1 MKHNLLEELI
11 KFKFEKFN
19 GIGHQNFRGCGNTWR
34 QGHIS
39 RRVCTLEGTY
49 QNRCGTAYVIIKSRI
64 SCAYPMENSAKI
76 CFNKRYIAVNN
87 NCKRKK
93 MSRRKRQKTGMINN
107 ENENNSMTQEPQT
120 PQQTVDAQQMVIPQE
135 SERIQRAEWIHEQ
148 VKLQRE
154 AEDEAWEKIME
165 EQKLLTERRRS
176 IDADINSNRELKRY
190 HEDCMEDITDQVYSL
205 HGISVDKLEGI
216 KEYRNALFRGEAFIV
231 FCISVIMA
239 AIVAYAYGPTSQL
252 CLYVLMCVGAEGAL
266 LSQKRK
272 NILFFIPLIL
282 IAAEMAGY
290 KLYPQYLEYVTMA
303 GEALALLLMMIGTVG
318 YFVHNPYR
326 KDRKNIKAAKSDLKE
341 LHKVAKKS
349 VKKNKKSRIKN
360 EAKEAK
366 LAAKQVKRETKAA
379 IKEQKRQNKLAK
391 KQAKYELKEK
401 KRQQKSERVE
411 LKHELKKTQLMD
423 KVRRFT
429 PKEQESESTSSAESI
444 DNNITENNIIE
455 NNIID
460 IERKVN

>member
-1 MKHNLLEELI
+1 
-11 KFKFEKFN
+11 
-19 GIGHQNFRGCGNTWR
+19 
-34 QGHIS
+34 
-39 RRVCTLEGTY
+39 
-49 QNRCGTAYVIIKSRI
+49 
-64 SCAYPMENSAKI
+64 
-76 CFNKRYIAVNN
+76 
-87 NCKRKK
+87 
-93 MSRRKRQKTGMINN
+93 MSRRKRQKNGMINN
-107 ENENNSMTQEPQT
+107 ENENKIDSAEPENNSMT
-120 PQQTVDAQQMVIPQE
+120 QQTVDAQQVVIPQE

-252 CLYVLMCVGAEGAL
+252 CLYILMCVGAEGAL

-272 NILFFIPLIL
+272 NILFFIPLIMIAVEL
-282 IAAEMAGY
+282 IGY

-349 VKKNKKSRIKN
+349 VKKNKKSRIKS

-366 LAAKQVKRETKAA
+366 LAAKQLKRETKAA

-444 DNNITENNIIE
+444 DNSSTDKNIIDKNIIE

>member
-1 MKHNLLEELI
+1 
-11 KFKFEKFN
+11 
-19 GIGHQNFRGCGNTWR
+19 
-34 QGHIS
+34 
-39 RRVCTLEGTY
+39 
-49 QNRCGTAYVIIKSRI
+49 
-64 SCAYPMENSAKI
+64 
-76 CFNKRYIAVNN
+76 
-87 NCKRKK
+87 
-93 MSRRKRQKTGMINN
+93 MSRRKRQKNGMINN
-107 ENENNSMTQEPQT
+107 ENENKIDSAEPENNSMT
-120 PQQTVDAQQMVIPQE
+120 QQTVDAQQVVIPQE

-176 IDADINSNRELKRY
+176 IDADISSNRELKRY
-190 HEDCMEDITDQVYSL
+190 HENCMEDITDQVYSL

-216 KEYRNALFRGEAFIV
+216 KEYKNALFRGEAFIV

-252 CLYVLMCVGAEGAL
+252 CLYILMCVGAEGAL
-266 LSQKRK
+266 LSKKRK

-282 IAAEMAGY
+282 IAAEMIGY

-303 GEALALLLMMIGTVG
+303 GEALALIFMMIGTVG

-366 LAAKQVKRETKAA
+366 LAAKQAKRETKAA

-391 KQAKYELKEK
+391 KQARYELKEK

-429 PKEQESESTSSAESI
+429 PKEQNSESTSSAESI

>member
-1 MKHNLLEELI
+1 
-11 KFKFEKFN
+11 
-19 GIGHQNFRGCGNTWR
+19 
-34 QGHIS
+34 
-39 RRVCTLEGTY
+39 
-49 QNRCGTAYVIIKSRI
+49 
-64 SCAYPMENSAKI
+64 
-76 CFNKRYIAVNN
+76 
-87 NCKRKK
+87 
-93 MSRRKRQKTGMINN
+93 MSRRKRQKSGMINN
-107 ENENNSMTQEPQT
+107 ENEKNFDSAEPKNNDMEQLI
-120 PQQTVDAQQMVIPQE
+120 IPQE

-190 HEDCMEDITDQVYSL
+190 HEGCMEDITDQVYSL

-252 CLYVLMCVGAEGAL
+252 CLYILMCVGAEGAL

-282 IAAEMAGY
+282 IAVELIGY

-349 VKKNKKSRIKN
+349 VKKNKKSRIKS

-366 LAAKQVKRETKAA
+366 QAKRETKAA

-401 KRQQKSERVE
+401 KRKQKSERVE

-429 PKEQESESTSSAESI
+429 PKEQNSESTSSAESI
-444 DNNITENNIIE
+444 DNNSTENNIIE

>member
-1 MKHNLLEELI
+1 
-11 KFKFEKFN
+11 
-19 GIGHQNFRGCGNTWR
+19 
-34 QGHIS
+34 
-39 RRVCTLEGTY
+39 
-49 QNRCGTAYVIIKSRI
+49 
-64 SCAYPMENSAKI
+64 
-76 CFNKRYIAVNN
+76 
-87 NCKRKK
+87 
-93 MSRRKRQKTGMINN
+93 MSGRKRQKTGMINN
-107 ENENNSMTQEPQT
+107 ENNSMAQETQT
-120 PQQTVDAQQMVIPQE
+120 PQQTVDAQQVVIPQE

-326 KDRKNIKAAKSDLKE
+326 KDRKNIKAAKSDL
-341 LHKVAKKS
+341 
-349 VKKNKKSRIKN
+349 
-360 EAKEAK
+360 
-366 LAAKQVKRETKAA
+366 QG
-379 IKEQKRQNKLAK
+379 
-391 KQAKYELKEK
+391 
-401 KRQQKSERVE
+401 
-411 LKHELKKTQLMD
+411 
-423 KVRRFT
+423 
-429 PKEQESESTSSAESI
+429 
-444 DNNITENNIIE
+444 IT
-455 NNIID
+455 
-460 IERKVN
+460 

>member
-1 MKHNLLEELI
+1 
-11 KFKFEKFN
+11 
-19 GIGHQNFRGCGNTWR
+19 
-34 QGHIS
+34 
-39 RRVCTLEGTY
+39 
-49 QNRCGTAYVIIKSRI
+49 
-64 SCAYPMENSAKI
+64 
-76 CFNKRYIAVNN
+76 
-87 NCKRKK
+87 
-93 MSRRKRQKTGMINN
+93 MSGRKRQKTGMINN
-107 ENENNSMTQEPQT
+107 ENNSMAQETQT
-120 PQQTVDAQQMVIPQE
+120 PQQTVDAQQVVIPQE

-282 IAAEMAGY
+282 IAVELAGY
-290 KLYPQYLEYVTMA
+290 KLYPQYLEYVTMV
-303 GEALALLLMMIGTVG
+303 GEALALLFMMIGTVG

-366 LAAKQVKRETKAA
+366 LAAKQAKR
-379 IKEQKRQNKLAK
+379 
-391 KQAKYELKEK
+391 EK

-429 PKEQESESTSSAESI
+429 PKEQNSESTSSAESI

>member
-1 MKHNLLEELI
+1 
-11 KFKFEKFN
+11 
-19 GIGHQNFRGCGNTWR
+19 
-34 QGHIS
+34 
-39 RRVCTLEGTY
+39 
-49 QNRCGTAYVIIKSRI
+49 
-64 SCAYPMENSAKI
+64 
-76 CFNKRYIAVNN
+76 
-87 NCKRKK
+87 
-93 MSRRKRQKTGMINN
+93 MSGRKRQKTGMID
-107 ENENNSMTQEPQT
+107 NENNSMAQETQI
-120 PQQTVDAQQMVIPQE
+120 PQQTVDAQQVVIPQE

-176 IDADINSNRELKRY
+176 IDADINSNKELKRY

-216 KEYRNALFRGEAFIV
+216 KEYKNALFRGEAFIV

-252 CLYVLMCVGAEGAL
+252 CLYILMCVGAEGAL

-282 IAAEMAGY
+282 IAAEMIGY
-290 KLYPQYLEYVTMA
+290 KLYPQYLEYVTIV

-341 LHKVAKKS
+341 LHKVARKS
-349 VKKNKKSRIKN
+349 VKKKSRIKS

-366 LAAKQVKRETKAA
+366 LAAKQAKRETKAA

-401 KRQQKSERVE
+401 KRQLKSERVE
-411 LKHELKKTQLMD
+411 LKHELKKSRLMD
-423 KVRRFT
+423 KVRSFT
-429 PKEQESESTSSAESI
+429 PKEQNSDSTSSAESI
-444 DNNITENNIIE
+444 DNNIIDNNITD

-460 IERKVN
+460 IERKIN

>member
-1 MKHNLLEELI
+1 
-11 KFKFEKFN
+11 
-19 GIGHQNFRGCGNTWR
+19 
-34 QGHIS
+34 
-39 RRVCTLEGTY
+39 
-49 QNRCGTAYVIIKSRI
+49 
-64 SCAYPMENSAKI
+64 
-76 CFNKRYIAVNN
+76 
-87 NCKRKK
+87 
-93 MSRRKRQKTGMINN
+93 MSRRKRQKSGMINN
-107 ENENNSMTQEPQT
+107 ENEKNFDSAEPKNNDMEQLI
-120 PQQTVDAQQMVIPQE
+120 IPQE

-282 IAAEMAGY
+282 IAVELIGY
-290 KLYPQYLEYVTMA
+290 KLYPQYLEYVTMV

-366 LAAKQVKRETKAA
+366 LAAKQ
-379 IKEQKRQNKLAK
+379 
-391 KQAKYELKEK
+391 AKYELKEK

-429 PKEQESESTSSAESI
+429 PKEQNSESTSSAESI

>member
-1 MKHNLLEELI
+1 
-11 KFKFEKFN
+11 
-19 GIGHQNFRGCGNTWR
+19 
-34 QGHIS
+34 
-39 RRVCTLEGTY
+39 
-49 QNRCGTAYVIIKSRI
+49 
-64 SCAYPMENSAKI
+64 
-76 CFNKRYIAVNN
+76 
-87 NCKRKK
+87 
-93 MSRRKRQKTGMINN
+93 MSRRKRQKNGMINN
-107 ENENNSMTQEPQT
+107 ENENKIDSAEPENNSMT
-120 PQQTVDAQQMVIPQE
+120 QQTVDAQQVVIPQE

-252 CLYVLMCVGAEGAL
+252 CLYILMCVGAEGAL

-272 NILFFIPLIL
+272 NILFFIPLIMIAVEL
-282 IAAEMAGY
+282 IGY

-318 YFVHNPYR
+318 FFVHNPYR

-349 VKKNKKSRIKN
+349 VKKNKKSRIKS

-366 LAAKQVKRETKAA
+366 LAAKQLKRETKAA

-444 DNNITENNIIE
+444 DNSSTDKNIIDKNIIE

>member
-1 MKHNLLEELI
+1 
-11 KFKFEKFN
+11 
-19 GIGHQNFRGCGNTWR
+19 
-34 QGHIS
+34 
-39 RRVCTLEGTY
+39 
-49 QNRCGTAYVIIKSRI
+49 
-64 SCAYPMENSAKI
+64 
-76 CFNKRYIAVNN
+76 
-87 NCKRKK
+87 
-93 MSRRKRQKTGMINN
+93 MSRRKRQKNGMINN
-107 ENENNSMTQEPQT
+107 ENENKIDSAEPENNSMT
-120 PQQTVDAQQMVIPQE
+120 QQTVDAQQVVIPQE

-360 EAKEAK
+360 EAKEA
-366 LAAKQVKRETKAA
+366 
-379 IKEQKRQNKLAK
+379 
-391 KQAKYELKEK
+391 
-401 KRQQKSERVE
+401 
-411 LKHELKKTQLMD
+411 
-423 KVRRFT
+423 
-429 PKEQESESTSSAESI
+429 SI
-444 DNNITENNIIE
+444 PFFWNLL
-455 NNIID
+455 
-460 IERKVN
+460 V

>member
-1 MKHNLLEELI
+1 
-11 KFKFEKFN
+11 
-19 GIGHQNFRGCGNTWR
+19 
-34 QGHIS
+34 
-39 RRVCTLEGTY
+39 
-49 QNRCGTAYVIIKSRI
+49 
-64 SCAYPMENSAKI
+64 
-76 CFNKRYIAVNN
+76 
-87 NCKRKK
+87 
-93 MSRRKRQKTGMINN
+93 MSRRKRQKNGMINN
-107 ENENNSMTQEPQT
+107 ENENKIDSAEPENNSMT
-120 PQQTVDAQQMVIPQE
+120 QQTVDAQQVVIPQE

-252 CLYVLMCVGAEGAL
+252 CLYILMCVGAEGAL

-349 VKKNKKSRIKN
+349 VKKNKKSRIKS

-366 LAAKQVKRETKAA
+366 LAVKQAKRETKAA

-444 DNNITENNIIE
+444 DNNNTDKNIIDKNIIE

>member
-1 MKHNLLEELI
+1 
-11 KFKFEKFN
+11 
-19 GIGHQNFRGCGNTWR
+19 
-34 QGHIS
+34 
-39 RRVCTLEGTY
+39 
-49 QNRCGTAYVIIKSRI
+49 
-64 SCAYPMENSAKI
+64 
-76 CFNKRYIAVNN
+76 
-87 NCKRKK
+87 
-93 MSRRKRQKTGMINN
+93 MSRRKRQKNGMINN
-107 ENENNSMTQEPQT
+107 ENENKIDSAEPENNSMT
-120 PQQTVDAQQMVIPQE
+120 QQTVDAQQMVIPQE

-366 LAAKQVKRETKAA
+366 LAAKQ
-379 IKEQKRQNKLAK
+379 
-391 KQAKYELKEK
+391 AKYELKEK

-429 PKEQESESTSSAESI
+429 PKEQNSESTPSAESI
-444 DNNITENNIIE
+444 DNNI
-455 NNIID
+455 D

>member
-1 MKHNLLEELI
+1 
-11 KFKFEKFN
+11 
-19 GIGHQNFRGCGNTWR
+19 
-34 QGHIS
+34 
-39 RRVCTLEGTY
+39 
-49 QNRCGTAYVIIKSRI
+49 
-64 SCAYPMENSAKI
+64 
-76 CFNKRYIAVNN
+76 
-87 NCKRKK
+87 
-93 MSRRKRQKTGMINN
+93 MSRRKRQKTGMINK
-107 ENENNSMTQEPQT
+107 EKENNSMTQETQT
-120 PQQTVDAQQMVIPQE
+120 PQQTVDEQQMVIPQE

-318 YFVHNPYR
+318 YFAHNPYR

-349 VKKNKKSRIKN
+349 VKKNKKSRIKT

-366 LAAKQVKRETKAA
+366 LAAKQAKKETKAA

>member
-1 MKHNLLEELI
+1 
-11 KFKFEKFN
+11 
-19 GIGHQNFRGCGNTWR
+19 
-34 QGHIS
+34 
-39 RRVCTLEGTY
+39 
-49 QNRCGTAYVIIKSRI
+49 
-64 SCAYPMENSAKI
+64 
-76 CFNKRYIAVNN
+76 
-87 NCKRKK
+87 
-93 MSRRKRQKTGMINN
+93 MSGRKRQKTGMINN
-107 ENENNSMTQEPQT
+107 ENENNSMAQETQT
-120 PQQTVDAQQMVIPQE
+120 PQQTVDAQQVVIPQE

-216 KEYRNALFRGEAFIV
+216 KEYKNALFRGEAFIV

-252 CLYVLMCVGAEGAL
+252 CL
-266 LSQKRK
+266 

-282 IAAEMAGY
+282 IAAEMIGY

-349 VKKNKKSRIKN
+349 VKKNKKSRIKS

-366 LAAKQVKRETKAA
+366 LAAKQAKRETKAA

-401 KRQQKSERVE
+401 KRQLKSERVE
-411 LKHELKKTQLMD
+411 LKHELKKSRLMD
-423 KVRRFT
+423 KVRNFT
-429 PKEQESESTSSAESI
+429 PKEQNSDSTSSAENV
-444 DNNITENNIIE
+444 DNDITD

-460 IERKVN
+460 IERKIN

>member
-1 MKHNLLEELI
+1 
-11 KFKFEKFN
+11 
-19 GIGHQNFRGCGNTWR
+19 
-34 QGHIS
+34 
-39 RRVCTLEGTY
+39 
-49 QNRCGTAYVIIKSRI
+49 
-64 SCAYPMENSAKI
+64 
-76 CFNKRYIAVNN
+76 
-87 NCKRKK
+87 

-107 ENENNSMTQEPQT
+107 ENIIDSAEPENNGMTQQ
-120 PQQTVDAQQMVIPQE
+120 VVIPQE

-176 IDADINSNRELKRY
+176 IDADISSNRELKRY

-239 AIVAYAYGPTSQL
+239 AIVAYAYGPTSQR

-303 GEALALLLMMIGTVG
+303 GRGAGTAS
-318 YFVHNPYR
+318 YD
-326 KDRKNIKAAKSDLKE
+326 DRHCGILCAQSIPQGQKE
-341 LHKVAKKS
+341 YKGC
-349 VKKNKKSRIKN
+349 
-360 EAKEAK
+360 
-366 LAAKQVKRETKAA
+366 
-379 IKEQKRQNKLAK
+379 
-391 KQAKYELKEK
+391 
-401 KRQQKSERVE
+401 
-411 LKHELKKTQLMD
+411 
-423 KVRRFT
+423 KVR
-429 PKEQESESTSSAESI
+429 PQG
-444 DNNITENNIIE
+444 IT
-455 NNIID
+455 
-460 IERKVN
+460 

>member
-1 MKHNLLEELI
+1 
-11 KFKFEKFN
+11 
-19 GIGHQNFRGCGNTWR
+19 
-34 QGHIS
+34 
-39 RRVCTLEGTY
+39 
-49 QNRCGTAYVIIKSRI
+49 
-64 SCAYPMENSAKI
+64 
-76 CFNKRYIAVNN
+76 
-87 NCKRKK
+87 

-107 ENENNSMTQEPQT
+107 ENENNSMAQEPQT
-120 PQQTVDAQQMVIPQE
+120 PQQTVDAQQVVIPQE

-252 CLYVLMCVGAEGAL
+252 CLYILMCVGAEGAL

-282 IAAEMAGY
+282 IAAEMIGY
-290 KLYPQYLEYVTMA
+290 KLYPQYLEYVTM
-303 GEALALLLMMIGTVG
+303 V
-318 YFVHNPYR
+318 
-326 KDRKNIKAAKSDLKE
+326 
-341 LHKVAKKS
+341 
-349 VKKNKKSRIKN
+349 
-360 EAKEAK
+360 
-366 LAAKQVKRETKAA
+366 
-379 IKEQKRQNKLAK
+379 
-391 KQAKYELKEK
+391 
-401 KRQQKSERVE
+401 
-411 LKHELKKTQLMD
+411 
-423 KVRRFT
+423 
-429 PKEQESESTSSAESI
+429 
-444 DNNITENNIIE
+444 
-455 NNIID
+455 
-460 IERKVN
+460 

>member
-1 MKHNLLEELI
+1 
-11 KFKFEKFN
+11 
-19 GIGHQNFRGCGNTWR
+19 
-34 QGHIS
+34 
-39 RRVCTLEGTY
+39 
-49 QNRCGTAYVIIKSRI
+49 
-64 SCAYPMENSAKI
+64 
-76 CFNKRYIAVNN
+76 
-87 NCKRKK
+87 
-93 MSRRKRQKTGMINN
+93 MSGRKRQKTGMID
-107 ENENNSMTQEPQT
+107 NENNSMAQETQI
-120 PQQTVDAQQMVIPQE
+120 PQQTVDAQQVVIPQE

-176 IDADINSNRELKRY
+176 IEADINSNKELKRY

-216 KEYRNALFRGEAFIV
+216 KEYKNALFRGEAFIV

-252 CLYVLMCVGAEGAL
+252 CLYILMCVGAEGAL

-282 IAAEMAGY
+282 IAAEMIGY
-290 KLYPQYLEYVTMA
+290 KLYPQYLEYVTMV

-341 LHKVAKKS
+341 LHKVARKS
-349 VKKNKKSRIKN
+349 VKKNKKSRIKS

-366 LAAKQVKRETKAA
+366 LAAKQAKRETKAA

-401 KRQQKSERVE
+401 KRQLKSERVE
-411 LKHELKKTQLMD
+411 LKHELKKSRLMD
-423 KVRRFT
+423 KVRSFT
-429 PKEQESESTSSAESI
+429 PKEQNSDSTSSAESI
-444 DNNITENNIIE
+444 DNNIIDNNITD

-460 IERKVN
+460 IERKIN

>member
-1 MKHNLLEELI
+1 
-11 KFKFEKFN
+11 
-19 GIGHQNFRGCGNTWR
+19 
-34 QGHIS
+34 
-39 RRVCTLEGTY
+39 
-49 QNRCGTAYVIIKSRI
+49 
-64 SCAYPMENSAKI
+64 
-76 CFNKRYIAVNN
+76 
-87 NCKRKK
+87 
-93 MSRRKRQKTGMINN
+93 MSRRKRQKNGMINN
-107 ENENNSMTQEPQT
+107 ENENKIDSAEPENNSMT
-120 PQQTVDAQQMVIPQE
+120 QQTVDAQQVVIPQE

-176 IDADINSNRELKRY
+176 IDADISSNRELKRY
-190 HEDCMEDITDQVYSL
+190 HENCMEDITDQVYSL

-216 KEYRNALFRGEAFIV
+216 KEYKNALFRGEAFIV

-252 CLYVLMCVGAEGAL
+252 CLYILMCVGAEGAL

-282 IAAEMAGY
+282 IAAEMIGY

-349 VKKNKKSRIKN
+349 VKKNKKSRIKS

-366 LAAKQVKRETKAA
+366 LAAKQAKRETKAA

-401 KRQQKSERVE
+401 KRQLKSERVE
-411 LKHELKKTQLMD
+411 LKNELKKSRLMD
-423 KVRRFT
+423 KVRSFT
-429 PKEQESESTSSAESI
+429 PKEQNSDSTSPAENV
-444 DNNITENNIIE
+444 DNNIID

-460 IERKVN
+460 IERKIN